1 MSVADEDHEP
11 KEGTVPSNAD
21 IVRTV
26 TEALGRGDL
35 LAVMG
40 LVAKDVRW
48 AVNAADKEAA
58 PWFQVYEGKRSL
70 PDFFAEL
77 SELAFTDFT
86 LKAMLS
92 DGDLVM
98 TWLHVAFTSPQ
109 GRAVDMEEAQI
120 WQLADGKVQSV
131 DTLLDTAAVGAA
143 FA

>member
-1 MSVADEDHEP
+1 
-11 KEGTVPSNAD
+11 VPTNAE

-26 TEALGRGDL
+26 TEALGQGDL

-48 AVNAADKEAA
+48 AVNAADREAA
-58 PWFQVYEGKRSL
+58 PWFGVYEGKRSL

-77 SELAFTDFT
+77 ARLTFSDFT

-92 DGDLVM
+92 EGDLVI
-98 TWLHVAFTSPQ
+98 TWLHVAFTSPK
-109 GRAVDMEEAQI
+109 GRAVDMEEVQI
-120 WQLADGKVQSV
+120 WRLAGGKVQSV